1 MVSCPNDIHNMQSL
15 TEIYLGWAYRHRML
29 QRIHL
34 ALLHPFRKLIHKT
47 SFFGHP
53 LLSSQSINYL
63 QMLQLTICNAFHF
76 HFLLN
81 TANHFLLTDI
91 MLQTRS
97 ESSIFWTNRNVWPI
111 PGHTGWWWWCWPS
124 IVWLRWTA
132 NCLQTFQLEKTFD
145 WPFDIRV
152 KWFDRD
158 VKCDELVTMVT
169 AGLQ

>member
-91 MLQTRS
+91 
-97 ESSIFWTNRNVWPI
+97 I
-111 PGHTGWWWWCWPS
+111 PGQ
-124 IVWLRWTA
+124 
-132 NCLQTFQLEKTFD
+132 NLQFSGQTEMFGQYLDTLLEDDDVDPQLS
-145 WPFDIRV
+145 
-152 KWFDRD
+152 
-158 VKCDELVTMVT
+158 
-169 AGLQ
+169 G